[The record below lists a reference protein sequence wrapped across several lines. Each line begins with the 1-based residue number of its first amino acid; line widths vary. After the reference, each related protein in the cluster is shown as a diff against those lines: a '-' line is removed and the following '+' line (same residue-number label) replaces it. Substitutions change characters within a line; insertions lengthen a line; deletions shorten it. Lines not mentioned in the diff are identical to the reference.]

1 MNDLNTTIRNL
12 AAIAAAKKLLAEA
25 ENREKAAL
33 SSMVVRGTNYAYT
46 DTGDELGYATVP
58 KPAKPKPTI
67 VITDE
72 AQMFAWMTEL
82 FGDEVVETTVQLTE
96 QGRKSFEAYVLE
108 EHKRAGSEDYF
119 DLPGVAVSVPPAK
132 APVPRFTPAKN
143 VVELVRGMAE
153 RGALDLSEVLAIE
166 GGDRDD

>member
-25 ENREKAAL
+25 EAREKAAL
-33 SSMVVRGTNYAYT
+33 SSLVVRGTNYAYT
-46 DTGDELGYATVP
+46 DTGEELGYATVP
-58 KPAKPKPTI
+58 KPSKPKPTI

-72 AQMFAWMTEL
+72 AQAYALAVDL
-82 FGDEVVETTVQLTE
+82 FGEDVIEQRIELTE
-96 QGRKSFEAYVLE
+96 QGRKSFEAYILE

-132 APVPRFTPAKN
+132 DPAPRFTPAKN

-153 RGALDLSEVLAIE
+153 RGALNLSEVLAIE
-166 GGDRDD
+166 GGGRDD